1 LRKDEA
7 QFASAPS
14 ARLIE
19 ALRKR
24 GVADS
29 VLDAAVKELEAA

>member
-1 LRKDEA
+1 MKR
-7 QFASAPS
+7 FSNAPS

-24 GVADS
+24 GVLDS
-29 VLDAAVKELEAA
+29 VLDEAVKELEAA